1 MIALSCLDQS
11 PAVEGRCHAE
21 TIRDTVRFASL
32 CEELGFRRYWLAE
45 HHNSPANIGSAPEIL
60 AAAIAMATQ
69 DIRVGSAGVLLSH
82 YAPFKMA
89 EQFRVLEA
97 LAPGRI
103 DLGLGRSPGGSLEAA
118 GALRRGDPADFNS
131 MDFDGSVR
139 ELLGWLADRPPA
151 AHAAVRAFPATPGQP
166 EPWILSSSPRGAALA
181 ASLGLPYCFNI
192 SHDQNHHLARE
203 AVELYRKRFR
213 PGDRF
218 PRPVLALSV
227 WALAADSAEEARY
240 LYGPRAHW
248 RIQLDRRERSGMLS
262 PEAAAAIRYS
272 PAERE
277 RIERTL
283 DYSFVGSA
291 SDIGERLAALAA
303 DYYADEIVMTCWT
316 HDPAD
321 RLRCFKLIADRL
333 GVEKRG

>member
-1 MIALSCLDQS
+1 MIALSFLDQS
-11 PAVEGRCHAE
+11 PAIEGVGHAE

-32 CEELGFRRYWLAE
+32 CEGLGFRRYWLAE

-60 AAAIAMATQ
+60 AAAIAMTTKA
-69 DIRVGSAGVLLSH
+69 IRVGSAGVLLSH
-82 YAPFKMA
+82 YAPLKVA

-118 GALRRGDPADFNS
+118 AALRKGDPVDFGA

-139 ELLGWLADRPPA
+139 ELLGWLEDRPPA
-151 AHAAVRAFPATPGQP
+151 GRDAVRAFPATPGQP

-181 ASLGLPYCFNI
+181 AALGLPYCFNI
-192 SHDQNHHLARE
+192 SHDRNHPLARE
-203 AVELYRKRFR
+203 AAQVYREHFR
-213 PGDRF
+213 PTDRF
-218 PRPVLALSV
+218 PRPVLALAV
-227 WALAADSAEEARY
+227 WALAADSAEEARH

-248 RIQLDRRERSGMLS
+248 RIQLDRGERSGMLS
-262 PEAAAAIRYS
+262 PEEAAAIRYS

-277 RIERTL
+277 RIDRTL
-283 DYSFVGSA
+283 DYSFVGSGDDVGA
-291 SDIGERLAALAA
+291 RLGALAA
-303 DYYADEIVMTCWT
+303 DYHADEIVLTCWT

-321 RLRCFKLIADRL
+321 RLRSCGLIAARL
-333 GVEKRG
+333 GMEKRI